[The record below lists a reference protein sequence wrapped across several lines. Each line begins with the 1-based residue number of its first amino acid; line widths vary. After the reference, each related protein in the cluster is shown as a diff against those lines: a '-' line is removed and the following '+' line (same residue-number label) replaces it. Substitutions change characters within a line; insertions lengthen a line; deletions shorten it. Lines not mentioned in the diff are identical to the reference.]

1 MTSAAIAVAILL
13 GMIFTFIP
21 FSGRAGS
28 EGRLRRG
35 QGWYLDTTPRPEGP
49 LPAYQRPPRSERT
62 RAATIRLHLLG
73 GVADLVL
80 GAVALLLLHAPIVA
94 AILALFGLALIGWA
108 AEGRRINRAPLV
120 RTPVTEHLLGKAD
133 SALSQARH
141 LRSEGRRDEARL
153 VLAKAANE
161 LRAQAP
167 GSGKPEEVLAKA
179 RSLNEEAERV

>member
-49 LPAYQRPPRSERT
+49 LPAYQRPIRSERT

-108 AEGRRINRAPLV
+108 AEGRRINRAPLAGPPV
-120 RTPVTEHLLGKAD
+120 ADRLLRTAD
-133 SALSQARH
+133 SALHQARE
-141 LRSEGRRDEARL
+141 LRSEGHRDAARM
-153 VLAKAANE
+153 VLSRTADE

-167 GSGKPEEVLAKA
+167 GSGRAEDILAKA
-179 RSLNEEAERV
+179 RILSEEADRV

>member
-49 LPAYQRPPRSERT
+49 LPAYQRPLRSERT
-62 RAATIRLHLLG
+62 GAATIRLHLLG

-94 AILALFGLALIGWA
+94 GILALFGLALIGWA
-108 AEGRRINRAPLV
+108 AEGRRVNRALLAGP
-120 RTPVTEHLLGKAD
+120 PVADHLLREAD
-133 SALSQARH
+133 SALRQARK
-141 LRSEGRRDEARL
+141 LRSEGHRVEARL
-153 VLAKAANE
+153 VLVKAADE

-167 GSGKPEEVLAKA
+167 GSGRPEQVLAKA
-179 RSLNEEAERV
+179 RSLNEEAERA